1 MSSSTALRWQPRRIV
16 IRTGLAVLI
25 GLTTWAVASVSAWMV
40 PVYLAV
46 MVLIF
51 VTPQKEHRFGVFST
65 ASVQL
70 VGNDEHSQ
78 DPIPSTASTG
88 DAELLNLT
96 DQPVSGSAAAE
107 PTVEPISSA
116 FDSKNAAPVKQW
128 RGRTRA
134 RKTAKSAGEGV
145 AATPA
150 PAWIRVGP
158 GKFVRADSAIEPI
171 VEGQPCTQPDLCVP
185 SVDPLADLSTTPPT
199 LSMATAATAPEPQ
212 NGYPPHTTESTPL
225 EVIASHEDAPEPVAE
240 EHGIA
245 PSAFDPVLTISEL
258 ADRRDDEVSDPSL
271 EPTADSISAALGGET
286 ASDRDPDFE
295 RPRSRGEWPR
305 SHVRR
310 VLRGFTTAISGNL
323 RLSRQRKGKNGC
335 KPRTSVWP
343 VVGPDR
349 PVQQAAHRATGR
361 VTHRPRALR
370 PRSPPYRGV
379 AVRSKDQHGIAVTEE
394 SVAATDGFSIGSPD

>member
-51 VTPQKEHRFGVFST
+51 VTPQKEHQLGVFGT
-65 ASVQL
+65 GSVQL
-70 VGNDEHSQ
+70 VGNDERSQ
-78 DPIPSTASTG
+78 DRIPSTASTG
-88 DAELLNLT
+88 DVELLNLT

-107 PTVEPISSA
+107 LTIEPIGSA

-145 AATPA
+145 AASPA

-171 VEGQPCTQPDLCVP
+171 VEGHPFVEGHPCTQPDLCVP
-185 SVDPLADLSTTPPT
+185 SVDPVADLSTTPPT
-199 LSMATAATAPEPQ
+199 LSMATAATAPEPR

-258 ADRRDDEVSDPSL
+258 ADRRDDEVSDPFL
-271 EPTADSISAALGGET
+271 NQRPIRFPPPLAGK
-286 ASDRDPDFE
+286 ASDRDSDFE

-305 SHVRR
+305 SHARR
-310 VLRGFTTAISGNL
+310 VLRRIYYGDF
-323 RLSRQRKGKNGC
+323 RQ
-335 KPRTSVWP
+335 S
-343 VVGPDR
+343 
-349 PVQQAAHRATGR
+349 
-361 VTHRPRALR
+361 
-370 PRSPPYRGV
+370 S
-379 AVRSKDQHGIAVTEE
+379 TE
-394 SVAATDGFSIGSPD
+394 